1 MNGILKNIISFI
13 YLLIIL
19 SLIYLLGYI
28 LGISKI
34 TIIASYI
41 TTIFLVSCGYIVSI
55 RKKLKYGKVSTPI
68 IKGEQLTYIKVEIDR
83 NIKTILPNKKS
94 KKDKILKLTSIK
106 NKIENEIPLDED
118 DIKELNSLV

>member
-19 SLIYLLGYI
+19 SLFFVLGYI
-28 LGISKI
+28 LGISK
-34 TIIASYI
+34 TAIISSYI
-41 TTIFLVSCGYIVSI
+41 TTIIFISCGYIVSI

-68 IKGEQLTYIKVEIDR
+68 IKGEQLAYIKSEIDR
-83 NIKTILPNKKS
+83 NIKTMLPYNKR
-94 KKDKILKLTSIK
+94 KKDKVLKLRSIK
-106 NKIENEIPLDED
+106 NKLENEIPLDED